1 MHLPNNH
8 HITHKSTA
16 GSIPLSLFSVFYAS
30 ENFIKVDQMWC
41 TFKNYKLWSGKKVGK
56 KTYPSPWYNYVRNET
71 ALNVWFMTNLYFWK
85 HKSHSA
91 EMALFKVQGLFSFIS
106 RPSFP
111 TWREIQWRKLLNWHL
126 PTTESDWNSIHN
138 KVHIAPGIT

>member
-91 EMALFKVQGLFSFIS
+91 EMALGTRVIFVYLATIIPYLERDPMKKVIKLTF
-106 RPSFP
+106 
-111 TWREIQWRKLLNWHL
+111 TYNRERLKFHTQ
-126 PTTESDWNSIHN
+126 
-138 KVHIAPGIT
+138 